1 MLIVRHAIALMRDEA
16 GAEVIEYAVVFALF
30 TIVGIAAV
38 QALALVGNN
47 AAEGDE
53 SNFSSALV
61 NGY

>member
-1 MLIVRHAIALMRDEA
+1 MRDEA